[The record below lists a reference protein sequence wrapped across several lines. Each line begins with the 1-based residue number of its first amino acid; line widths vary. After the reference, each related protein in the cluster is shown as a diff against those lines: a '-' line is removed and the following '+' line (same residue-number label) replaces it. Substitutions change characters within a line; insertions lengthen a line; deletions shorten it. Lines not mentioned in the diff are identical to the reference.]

1 MWRSSFDLCQFQWLY
16 YCECVF
22 QCVSGIWFLLKT
34 SFNRLGTRFYYG
46 WDNAEQIDS
55 KFWKT
60 RRIKVA
66 LRRREDIAIKKE
78 RQGNLFSLSCVLRLA
93 ASPSVLF
100 DNGKLLAPP
109 VDVDLSCP
117 ARIWDGGWPLF
128 EECQLDSESAHRT
141 KGWSCVSLV
150 PVRSRRCSSLLSQVV
165 SWKLWILQI
174 LTRRE
179 TIHQDL
185 PIWWNLCRSVLVQ
198 RSFGGTAEGR
208 IQLVR

>member
-34 SFNRLGTRFYYG
+34 TFNRQGTRFYYG

-117 ARIWDGGWPLF
+117 ARIWDGGWVQSILMHKTQMAVVFLF
-128 EECQLDSESAHRT
+128 SFFLWWKGKVLHGSES
-141 KGWSCVSLV
+141 VE
-150 PVRSRRCSSLLSQVV
+150 RCKKTFTVIYLRKWRFTYYLRQHMTIKLSFFYRK
-165 SWKLWILQI
+165 SLWITVFFTKL
-174 LTRRE
+174 L
-179 TIHQDL
+179 
-185 PIWWNLCRSVLVQ
+185 
-198 RSFGGTAEGR
+198 
-208 IQLVR
+208 